1 MPIPEPRLEG
11 SILSSFDMINKEDNG
26 SNRATIEGNLNVED
40 IWQSYWLFQIR
51 KECLGALV

>member
-40 IWQSYWLFQIR
+40 I
-51 KECLGALV
+51 